1 MNYTGNYTHE
11 IHRGDIFMVD
21 LGDVEGRN
29 NSLFAKVRP
38 CCCVSNKY
46 CNSFSPILTFI
57 CLSSVSSSPEKLEKL
72 RRMPTRVF
80 VSKEETGMKDSTAA
94 CEQIISVPRDA
105 IIRFVS
111 RLSDET
117 MQKIDNA
124 IKIQLSL

>member
-1 MNYTGNYTHE
+1 MTFTENYTQQ

-21 LGDVEGRN
+21 LGDVKDRN
-29 NSLFAKVRP
+29 NSLFAKIRP
-38 CCCVSNKY
+38 CCCVSCAACNKHSTVL
-46 CNSFSPILTFI
+46 SFV
-57 CLSSVSSSPEKLEKL
+57 CLSGNVSAAKMKL
-72 RRMPTRVF
+72 PTRVF
-80 VSKEETGMKDSTAA
+80 ISADETGMKDSTAA

>member
-1 MNYTGNYTHE
+1 MTFTENYTQQ

-38 CCCVSNKY
+38 CCCISNKH
-46 CNSFSPILTFI
+46 CNSFSPILTFV
-57 CLSSVSSSPEKLEKL
+57 CLSSASSPEKLEKL
-72 RRMPTRVF
+72 RRLPTRVF
-80 VSKEETGMKDSTAA
+80 ISKEETGMLDSTAA

>member
-21 LGDVEGRN
+21 LGDVEGRD
-29 NSLFAKVRP
+29 NSLFAKIRP
-38 CCCVSNKY
+38 CCCISNPQ
-46 CNSFSPILTFI
+46 CNRHSPVLSFI
-57 CLSSVSSSPEKLEKL
+57 CLTSNTTPSKMKL
-72 RRMPTRVF
+72 PTRVF
-80 VSKEETGMKDSTAA
+80 VGANETGMKDSTAA
-94 CEQIISVPRDA
+94 CEQIISVPRNA
-105 IIRFVS
+105 VIRFVS